1 MIRSMTGYSKVRR
14 EEDDFALSVSVKSV
28 NHRFLDLQFRLPA
41 GLDALEI
48 PLRRLIKER
57 VSRGHVEVLIT
68 LDRKDGT
75 TLQLDRKLLEAY
87 VAAWRNVRNQFGS
100 AAEPD
105 VVSLLRIP
113 GMVAAG
119 NGEIPAAELG
129 RFEQALVEAVTET
142 LDRLNEM
149 RSREG
154 AALAD
159 DMRARLDRLR
169 DLCEGVGALA
179 ADVTPLYRRRLEKRM
194 EDIMAAVEVDPGRV
208 AQEVAFL
215 ASRSDIAE
223 ELTRFRSHLEQ
234 AIRLIEEGSEVAKK
248 LDFLLQEMNREAN
261 TLLAKTTDVPE
272 VGLEISRQAI
282 EMKAEIEKL
291 REQTQNIE

>member
-41 GLDALEI
+41 GLDSLEI

-57 VSRGHVEVLIT
+57 VSRGHVEVQVGLE
-68 LDRKDGT
+68 RKGGP
-75 TLQLDRKLLEAY
+75 TLQVDRKLLEAY
-87 VAAWRNVRNQFGS
+87 AAAWRDARAQFGS

-113 GMVAAG
+113 GMVAEG
-119 NGEIPAAELG
+119 NGAIPPAELE
-129 RFEQALVEAVTET
+129 RIESALVSAMGEALE
-142 LDRLNEM
+142 RLNEM
-149 RSREG
+149 RAREG
-154 AALAD
+154 AALLED
-159 DMRARLDRLR
+159 LRLRFARLR
-169 DLCEGVGALA
+169 DLCERVSALA
-179 ADVTPLYRRRLEKRM
+179 VDVAPHYRRRLERRLA
-194 EDIMAAVEVDPGRV
+194 EVAGGVEVDPGRV

-215 ASRSDIAE
+215 VSRSDISE

-234 AIRLIEEGSEVAKK
+234 AAQLIEEGAEVAKK
-248 LDFLLQEMNREAN
+248 LDFLLQELNREAN
-261 TLLAKTTDVPE
+261 TLLSKTTDVPE

-291 REQTQNIE
+291 REQTQNLE